1 MPRAPVLFSPATVA
15 RERSS
20 VSSQAADTGAGHAPA
35 LCENCATALQ
45 GEFCHACGQSVHNP
59 IRHLGHAVEE
69 FFEAFWHLDGRV
81 FRTLRDLMVPGRVA
95 ASYLAGHR
103 ARYIAPLRLF
113 VILAV
118 LTFFI
123 GATAIHVD
131 DDTLQIDGIEEIGT
145 ATSVEQVR
153 RLEETML
160 ARIDE
165 ARVGADG
172 VPIVGPG
179 LIQAEVRIRAAAANR
194 IVELEGTGADGVAAA
209 APVEADTTEG
219 QRGSRSRPLQLNI
232 LGHKGVWHPRDNPF
246 TVGWWPDFANAWLNR
261 KLGNLDRNMQA
272 LDDFSPEAAVQA
284 IMAAA
289 PSALFLLVPVFA
301 VLLKVAYLFS
311 RRVYLE
317 HLVVALYSH
326 AFLLIMLTLAF
337 LLSAAGSWTSG
348 LPSILFN
355 TCFAAVL
362 LWMPLYLLLMQ
373 KRVYGQPW
381 WLTVPK
387 FVVVG
392 NIYFVL
398 LAFAALLVF
407 LARLAS

>member
-1 MPRAPVLFSPATVA
+1 
-15 RERSS
+15 
-20 VSSQAADTGAGHAPA
+20 
-35 LCENCATALQ
+35 
-45 GEFCHACGQSVHNP
+45 
-59 IRHLGHAVEE
+59 
-69 FFEAFWHLDGRV
+69 
-81 FRTLRDLMVPGRVA
+81 
-95 ASYLAGHR
+95 
-103 ARYIAPLRLF
+103 
-113 VILAV
+113 
-118 LTFFI
+118 
-123 GATAIHVD
+123 
-131 DDTLQIDGIEEIGT
+131 
-145 ATSVEQVR
+145 
-153 RLEETML
+153 
-160 ARIDE
+160 
-165 ARVGADG
+165 
-172 VPIVGPG
+172 
-179 LIQAEVRIRAAAANR
+179 
-194 IVELEGTGADGVAAA
+194 
-209 APVEADTTEG
+209 
-219 QRGSRSRPLQLNI
+219 I

-272 LDDFSPEAAVQA
+272 LDDFSPEAAVPA

-301 VLLKVAYLFS
+301 ILLKLAYFFS

>member
-1 MPRAPVLFSPATVA
+1 M
-15 RERSS
+15 
-20 VSSQAADTGAGHAPA
+20 SSQPADRGAEPVPA
-35 LCENCATALQ
+35 RCENCAAVLH

-95 ASYLAGHR
+95 ANYLAGHR
-103 ARYIAPLRLF
+103 ARYVAPLRLF
-113 VILAV
+113 VVLAV

-123 GATAIHVD
+123 GAAAIHVD
-131 DDTLQIDGIEEIGT
+131 DATLQVDGIEEIDS
-145 ATSVEQVR
+145 ATSVDEVR
-153 RLEETML
+153 RLEQQML

-165 ARVGADG
+165 ARFGSEA
-172 VPIVGPG
+172 VPIVGPS

-194 IVELEGTGADGVAAA
+194 IIELEGTADGDPATGGPGSPGPEGGPHARVDEPEP
-209 APVEADTTEG
+209 APRTSAP
-219 QRGSRSRPLQLNI
+219 RPLQLNL
-232 LGHKGVWHPRDNPF
+232 LGHSGAWHPRDNPF
-246 TVGWWPDFANAWLNR
+246 VVGWWPDFANAWLNR
-261 KLGNLDRNMQA
+261 KLGNLEKNMQGWE
-272 LDDFSPEAAVQA
+272 DFSADAAVQA
-284 IMAAA
+284 IMSAA

-301 VLLKVAYLFS
+301 ILLKVAYLFT

-348 LPSILFN
+348 LPSLLFGVG
-355 TCFAAVL
+355 FGAVL
-362 LWMPLYLLLMQ
+362 LWMPVYLLLMQ

-387 FVVVG
+387 FAVIGAV
-392 NIYFVL
+392 YFVL
-398 LAFAALLVF
+398 LLIAALLVF